1 MSHDY
6 SENILVQESTGQLL
20 ERELGW
26 EVAFAYNTEKL
37 GEDGSFGRKSYKEIL
52 LTRYFREALSRLN
65 PWITSAQM
73 EEAQKIMERHLST
86 SSLLQINEEKYFLI
100 RDGIPVTV
108 KKPGGRTETKNAVV
122 IDFQNPGNNHFLAIK
137 ELKIHGDLYRRRTDI
152 VGFVNGLPLLFV
164 ELKKNT
170 VDVRDAYTNNYTD
183 YLDTI
188 PHLFYYNAFLILSNG
203 TEAKVGTLGSKYEFF
218 HEWKRLS
225 EQDQGSV
232 ALETMLRGICKKE
245 NFLDL
250 LENFILYD
258 HSGGHTAKILA
269 RNHQYLGVNEAVKAY
284 EGRKLNNGKLG
295 VFWHTQGSGKSY
307 SMVFLAQKIRRK
319 FAGSPT
325 IVVLTD
331 RDELNTQISDTF
343 ENCGLLGKTKASQ
356 FIASSGDNLVQ
367 KLRDNPSFIFTLIQ
381 KFNKPDTEPIYPDHD
396 ILIMSDEAHRSQ
408 YGIFADN
415 MVRLLPTASRIGFTG
430 TPLLSNDNI
439 TERTFGGYISV
450 YDFKR
455 AVEDGATVPLYYENR
470 GDKILDIKDNPELT
484 DRILDAIERAD
495 LDVDQQDKLEAE
507 FAKEIHILTA
517 APRLEAIARDF
528 VKHYSDLWTSGKAM
542 FVCLN
547 KVTCVRMYDM
557 VQKYWAAEIAA
568 LRGRIKQATQQE
580 AQELERK
587 LQWMMETEMAVVI
600 SQEQNEM
607 QTFRKWNLD
616 IQYHREK
623 MEKRELD
630 KEFKD
635 SANPLRVVFVCAMW
649 LTGFDVK
656 CLSCLYLDKPLKAHT
671 LMQTIARANR
681 VAEGKSNGLIIDY
694 IGIVKALR
702 KALADYTAN
711 VDGNSGTDPTVDK
724 EKLIAR
730 IQETI
735 GAAEQFLNEHGFDLG
750 QLISAAG
757 FEKLALLQ
765 TAANAVSDTIEE
777 KKTFQTYA
785 SELLRLMKYA
795 DREDIAPDVR
805 KRYEAIAAIY
815 GELKKKRRSA
825 SNVDLMVE
833 INNILNDY
841 IRVEQAAEGIV
852 PSRQFD
858 ISKIDFDLLRREF
871 ARAKKKNLVMKDLDE
886 LIRVRLDSMLFNNP
900 DRIQYD
906 ERYQAIIEDYNSQQ
920 DRATIE
926 RTFDE
931 LMQLVKD
938 MDQEEQRYVREGF
951 SSDEE
956 LSLYDLLF
964 SESLS
969 KQDIQKI
976 KGVAVDLLQKVKA
989 KIAELD
995 HWTDKQET
1003 KAAVDNLIRDTLWS
1017 ELPSCYDEF
1026 SISRYRQKI
1035 YEYVYTRYKEVA

>member
-1 MSHDY
+1 MSREY
-6 SENILVQESTGQLL
+6 SENVLVQNSAGNLL
-20 ERELGW
+20 QNVLGW
-26 EVAFAYNTEKL
+26 EVVLAYNSEKL
-37 GEDGSFGRKSYKEIL
+37 GPDGTLGRTSYGEVL
-52 LTRYFREALSRLN
+52 LTRYFRQALLRLN
-65 PWITSAQM
+65 PWLTPNQLD
-73 EEAQKIMERHLST
+73 EVQKKFTAHVST
-86 SSLLQINEEKYFLI
+86 ASLMQINEEKYFLL

-108 KKPGGRTETKNAVV
+108 KRPDGRTEIRSAAV
-122 IDFQNPGNNHFLAIK
+122 IDFKNPENNHFLAVK
-137 ELKIHGDLYRRRTDI
+137 EMKIHSQLYRRRTDI
-152 VGFVNGLPLLFV
+152 VGFVNGIPLLFI
-164 ELKKNT
+164 ELKKPT
-170 VDVRDAYTNNYTD
+170 VDVQNAYIDNYRD

-188 PHLFYYNAFLILSNG
+188 PQLFYYNAFLMLSNG
-203 TEAKVGTLGSKYEFF
+203 LEAKVGTLGSKYEFF
-218 HEWKRLS
+218 HEWKRLKES
-225 EQDQGSV
+225 DAGSV
-232 ALETMLRGICKKE
+232 ELETMLRGICEKKT
-245 NFLDL
+245 FLDL

-258 HSGGHTAKILA
+258 HSGGRTTKILA
-269 RNHQYLGVNEAVKAY
+269 RNHQYLGVNEAVSAY
-284 EGRKLNNGKLG
+284 ENRKLKDGRLG

-331 RDELNTQISDTF
+331 RDELNRQISDTF

-356 FIASSGDNLVQ
+356 FIASSGTDLVK
-367 KLRDNPSFIFTLIQ
+367 KLRGNPSFVFTLIQ
-381 KFNKPDTEPIYPDHD
+381 KFNLPKEPPIYPDHD
-396 ILIMSDEAHRSQ
+396 ILILSDEAHRSQ

-415 MVRLLPTASRIGFTG
+415 MMHLLPTASRIGFTG
-430 TPLLSNDNI
+430 TPLLADDHI
-439 TERTFGGYISV
+439 TERTFGGYLSV

-470 GDKILDIKDNPELT
+470 ADKIAQLDKPEIT
-484 DRILDAIERAD
+484 GRILDAIEAAD
-495 LDVDQQDKLEAE
+495 LDPSQEEKLERE

-517 APRLEAIARDF
+517 DERLRSIAKDF
-528 VKHYSDLWTSGKAM
+528 VEHYSDLWTSGKAM

-547 KVTCVRMYDM
+547 KVTCVRMYNY
-557 VQKYWAAEIAA
+557 VQECWQAKIRELEA
-568 LRGRIKQATQQE
+568 RQGTATQQE
-580 AQELERK
+580 AQELARK
-587 LQWMMETEMAVVI
+587 LAWMKETEMAVVI
-600 SQEQNEM
+600 SQEQNEV
-607 QTFRKWNLD
+607 QTFKKWGLD
-616 IQYHREK
+616 ILPHRAK

-635 SANPLRVVFVCAMW
+635 SKNPFRVVFVCAMW

-730 IQETI
+730 ILETI

-841 IRVEQAAEGIV
+841 VRVEQAAEGIV

-964 SESLS
+964 SENLS
-969 KQDIQKI
+969 KQDIQKL
-976 KGVAVDLLQKVKA
+976 KGVAADLLQKVKA

-1017 ELPSCYDEF
+1017 ELPSCYDEP